1 MLSTARVDIPAPVEV
16 RLKRNSEF
24 VDNIMEFTRED
35 LIGFRRPLAATFALT
50 TPLVVAFVYYAYG
63 FEMMFKVASSHFL
76 IASAG
81 LYLVGRNQWPGL
93 VREFEYRS
101 GEKRKAVADLKCGFT
116 ESSFLNIKRAPRF
129 VEHQH
134 GVLAF
139 VDVGDFKTLYFAIEN
154 DPEDPRWT
162 LYESSEM
169 SRRIWRWMRLPV
181 SREIVKFATEG
192 TKLGNRRDTP
202 RIESTDAWEAVN
214 VALGEP
220 LDGALLHQPFDEVVD
235 TVERLI

>member
-1 MLSTARVDIPAPVEV
+1 MRRQHLVVMLKEPHPGRVKT
-16 RLKRNSEF
+16 RLGRDMGM
-24 VDNIMEFTRED
+24 V
-35 LIGFRRPLAATFALT
+35 GAAWWFRRQTTAL
-50 TPLVVAFVYYAYG
+50 LRR
-63 FEMMFKVASSHFL
+63 
-76 IASAG
+76 I
-81 LYLVGRNQWPGL
+81 
-93 VREFEYRS
+93 
-101 GEKRKAVADLKCGFT
+101 
-116 ESSFLNIKRAPRF
+116 
-129 VEHQH
+129 
-134 GVLAF
+134 
-139 VDVGDFKTLYFAIEN
+139 
-154 DPEDPRWT
+154 EDPRWT
-162 LYESSEM
+162 LYESGEM